1 MGHTQPSLDYRQQR
15 AIDAIDRAATDLG
28 IAIKAHAPD
37 TDTVRQAQR
46 GLAALIGSVKTAII
60 SDEA

>member
-1 MGHTQPSLDYRQQR
+1 MQPPLDFRQRR

-37 TDTVRQAQR
+37 TDAVRQAQC
-46 GLAALIGSVKTAII
+46 GLVALIDSVKAAIL